1 MKKNCILLLLLA
13 FTTLLLQAQEYF
25 TITSYNVGVQ
35 VNKDASLDVVETIN
49 VHFTEPRHGII
60 RFIPYKYPLQQ
71 LPAGTEKAN
80 RQLESG
86 GYAHVLI
93 EDIKVDGW
101 NYNVSGEGDSKVIKI
116 GSADITVEDD
126 QQYVIHYR
134 MMNAINFFK
143 DHAELYFN
151 IIGDKWATTI
161 DSVQF
166 SISLYDALPA
176 TPDYFVATGPT
187 GSRENNTQSSW
198 INNKTLAGRTTLP
211 LNSHEGVTVGV
222 VLPNNFLIQQDYS
235 LFGIEWMLLPV
246 LIFFTMRYV
255 WRRWGKDDKPTI
267 QTEFYPPSN
276 VSPSVCGYI
285 IDDVLDRRDLTA
297 LIPYWGA
304 GGYLQ
309 VKETEKNSL
318 LGLIKSKEYT
328 FIKLKELPVNAET
341 FEHTLFNGIF
351 ESGNEVSLDS
361 LKNVL
366 YKAMNT
372 ATSQVRSKVIREKYY
387 VKGSGTRV
395 AVSIIIGLLVLFV
408 GVMMLVIQPGAGY
421 LWKGTALISSGII
434 ILVFGWFMRKKTE
447 KGTEL
452 LQKLQGFK
460 EFLQSV
466 EKDRL
471 KEFLKQDENYFDK
484 VLPFAIVF
492 GIADTWKDKLEGLE
506 IPPPNWYVGNYANF
520 NTGVFM
526 GSLNNSLNQM
536 SDAFYSSPKSSSS
549 SGGSF
554 GGGGGFSGGGFG
566 GGGGSSW

>member
-1 MKKNCILLLLLA
+1 MKKNCILFLWLA
-13 FTTLLLQAQEYF
+13 CIALQLQAQEYF

-60 RFIPYKYPLQQ
+60 RFIPYQYPLQQ
-71 LPAGTEKAN
+71 LPAGVEKAN

-93 EDIKVDGW
+93 EDIKVNGW
-101 NYNVSGEGDSKVIKI
+101 NYKVSREGDSKVIKI
-116 GSADITVEDD
+116 GSADVTVDGN

-151 IIGDKWATTI
+151 VIGDKWEATI

-166 SISLYDALPA
+166 SISLYDALPS

-187 GSRENNTQSSW
+187 GSKDNNTQSSW
-198 INNKTLAGRTTLP
+198 IDNKTFAGRTTTP
-211 LNSHEGVTVGV
+211 LNVHEGVTVGV

-235 LFGIEWMLLPV
+235 LLGIEWMLLPV
-246 LIFFTMRYV
+246 LAFLTMLLA
-255 WRRWGKDDKPTI
+255 WRRWGKDEKPTI
-267 QTEFYPPSN
+267 QTEYYPPVG
-276 VSPSVCGYI
+276 VSPSVCGHI

-309 VKETEKNSL
+309 VKENEKETL
-318 LGLIKSKEYT
+318 FGLIKRKEYT
-328 FIKLKELPVNAET
+328 FIKLKDLSGDAEN
-341 FEHTLFNGIF
+341 FEYTLFNGIF
-351 ESGNEVSLDS
+351 NSGNEVSLSS
-361 LKNVL
+361 LKDVL
-366 YKAMNT
+366 YTSMNT
-372 ATSQVRSKVIREKYY
+372 ATSQVQSKVVREKYY
-387 VKGSGTRV
+387 VKGSGARV
-395 AVSIIIGLLVLFV
+395 AVSIIIGLLLL
-408 GVMMLVIQPGAGY
+408 GAGIMMLVIQPNGY
-421 LWKGTALISSGII
+421 IWKGIALISTGII
-434 ILVFGWFMRKKTE
+434 MIVFGWFMRKKTE
-447 KGTEL
+447 KGTAL
-452 LQKLQGFK
+452 LQQLLGFK
-460 EFLQSV
+460 EFLKSV

-484 VLPFAIVF
+484 ILPFAIVF
-492 GIADTWKDKLEGLE
+492 GIADTWKDKLEGLD
-506 IPPPNWYVGNYANF
+506 IPPPRWYVGNYHSF
-520 NTGVFM
+520 NTGMFM
-526 GSLNNSLNQM
+526 GSLNDSLNQM
-536 SDAFYSSPKSSSS
+536 SDTFYSSPKSSS

-554 GGGGGFSGGGFG
+554 GGGGSSGGGFG